1 MACETCDHTM
11 QLVTGGDPPV
21 FWCPRCGT
29 LKIKGGVPE
38 FEAPMVIGRARVLCV
53 AVEAF
58 PERNLDVPART
69 LRECLQ
75 PNEE

>member
-1 MACETCDHTM
+1 MACQTCDHTM
-11 QLVTGGDPPV
+11 QRLPGRDIPV

-29 LKIKGGVPE
+29 IKLEGRTPE
-38 FEAPMVIGRARVLCV
+38 FEAPKVVARARGLCE

-58 PERNLDVPART
+58 PAMSLVDPART

-75 PNEE
+75 P